1 MVFNRIL
8 KLSPDEFVEEPVAR
22 LEPDAKGPYPTG
34 LHTIC
39 GAGGTTV
46 IDGARYTFFASEMR
60 RAIARK
66 LRLGKRR

>member
-8 KLSPDEFVEEPVAR
+8 KLTPDEFVEEAIAR
-22 LEPDAKGPYPTG
+22 LDPDPSGPYPAG

-39 GAGGTTV
+39 GAGGMTV
-46 IDGARYTFFASEMR
+46 IDGARYTFRPAEMR

-66 LRLGKRR
+66 LKLGKRT